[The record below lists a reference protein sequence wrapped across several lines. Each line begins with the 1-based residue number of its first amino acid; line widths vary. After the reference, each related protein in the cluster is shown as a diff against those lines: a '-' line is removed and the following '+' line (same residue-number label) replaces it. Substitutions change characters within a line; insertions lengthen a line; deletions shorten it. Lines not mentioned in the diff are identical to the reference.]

1 MSSDSGKV
9 EFGARFGTSWWWLKE
24 ASVHFSAK
32 DSKLVTDIQAKVEIE
47 GSKEWKKELTSVL
60 LSQFAIPGI
69 LNFGPELTFSA
80 EFNFD
85 LANVLAFGPSTIKG
99 EAAFVTA
106 VGVSAKI
113 LGSGLNSDIELLLPK
128 FQYEIE
134 AGYPKAQFCDGFE
147 GMTEDNKAA
156 LDNNLVNQAP
166 NKTVEIDS
174 IEELSISVKPSLGF

>member
-9 EFGARFGTSWWWLKE
+9 EFGARFGTSWWWLKK
-24 ASVHFSAK
+24 ASVYFSAK

-47 GSKEWKKELTSVL
+47 GSRSQHRS
-60 LSQFAIPGI
+60 LSERCQ
-69 LNFGPELTFSA
+69 
-80 EFNFD
+80 
-85 LANVLAFGPSTIKG
+85 G

-156 LDNNLVNQAP
+156 LDNNLVN
-166 NKTVEIDS
+166 
-174 IEELSISVKPSLGF
+174 

>member
-9 EFGARFGTSWWWLKE
+9 EFGARFGTSWWWLKK
-24 ASVHFSAK
+24 ASVYFSAK

-47 GSKEWKKELTSVL
+47 
-60 LSQFAIPGI
+60 
-69 LNFGPELTFSA
+69 
-80 EFNFD
+80 
-85 LANVLAFGPSTIKG
+85 G

-156 LDNNLVNQAP
+156 LDNNLVN
-166 NKTVEIDS
+166 
-174 IEELSISVKPSLGF
+174 